1 MVELGGWSS
10 LVAQWVK
17 ELVLPL
23 LCHRF
28 NPRPWELPDAG
39 GMAKKK
45 KKKIVWKLFLSFAA
59 CLYALVHL
67 SL

>member
-28 NPRPWELPDAG
+28 NPWPWELPDAG

-45 KKKIVWKLFLSFAA
+45 
-59 CLYALVHL
+59 
-67 SL
+67 